1 MVDPRLSEM
10 GVRVLLSKRN
20 SLEVEGVTEGS
31 KNDYDYMRI
40 KLGVPDGSRDMQM
53 EKTIL
58 LEAGF
63 DELNGVDW
71 NKGCY
76 MGQELTA
83 RTKYRGLIKRRFMP
97 VNVLGPLP
105 KSGTLIMFGEREAG
119 QIRTGFGD
127 IAMAL
132 IRLNAFEECLQVG
145 GELFADKTVVV
156 PQKQEWMNF

>member
-1 MVDPRLSEM
+1 
-10 GVRVLLSKRN
+10 
-20 SLEVEGVTEGS
+20 
-31 KNDYDYMRI
+31 
-40 KLGVPDGSRDMQM
+40 
-53 EKTIL
+53 L

-63 DELNGVDW
+63 DELHGVDW

-105 KSGTLIMFGEREAG
+105 KPGTLITFGEREAG